1 MVQSTLL
8 YLYEKLKL
16 TVLPLRRCSSI
27 MINKKIK
34 REILTYTSVILGT
47 VLLSVVVQHY
57 WFQPY
62 TVKGDSM
69 KPILHE
75 GNRIIINKHSKLE
88 RFDIVVLQAP
98 YSSDFLVKRIVGLP
112 GETVEYKDDV
122 LYINN
127 KVKKE
132 PHLHKYLS
140 KVPVYERFTE
150 NFSTYELS
158 PDGTIPDGYVLVLGD
173 NRRISRDGRHFGLTP
188 ISSIMG
194 EVNMKYWPLK
204 EMTFMH

>member
-1 MVQSTLL
+1 
-8 YLYEKLKL
+8 
-16 TVLPLRRCSSI
+16 

-47 VLLSVVVQHY
+47 VLLSIVVQHY

-204 EMTFMH
+204 EITLMH

>member
-16 TVLPLRRCSSI
+16 TVLPLRRCSSN
-27 MINKKIK
+27 MVNKKIK

-140 KVPVYERFTE
+140 KVPAYERFTE

-204 EMTFMH
+204 EITFMH

>member
-1 MVQSTLL
+1 MVHK
-8 YLYEKLKL
+8 KL
-16 TVLPLRRCSSI
+16 
-27 MINKKIK
+27 K

-140 KVPVYERFTE
+140 KVPAYERFTE

-158 PDGTIPDGYVLVLGD
+158 QDGTIPDGYVLVLGD

-188 ISSIMG
+188 ISSIRG

-204 EMTFMH
+204 EMTLMH

>member
-1 MVQSTLL
+1 MV
-8 YLYEKLKL
+8 
-16 TVLPLRRCSSI
+16 
-27 MINKKIK
+27 NKKLK
-34 REILTYTSVILGT
+34 REILTYISVILGT

-140 KVPVYERFTE
+140 KVPAYERFTE

-158 PDGTIPDGYVLVLGD
+158 QDGTIPDGYVLVLGD

-204 EMTFMH
+204 EMTLMH

>member
-1 MVQSTLL
+1 
-8 YLYEKLKL
+8 
-16 TVLPLRRCSSI
+16 

-173 NRRISRDGRHFGLTP
+173 NRRISGFFDHGRSKYEILAFKGNNFYALTHKKKAHF
-188 ISSIMG
+188 
-194 EVNMKYWPLK
+194 
-204 EMTFMH
+204 

>member
-16 TVLPLRRCSSI
+16 TVLPLRRCSSN
-27 MINKKIK
+27 MVNKKIK

-140 KVPVYERFTE
+140 KVPAYERFTE